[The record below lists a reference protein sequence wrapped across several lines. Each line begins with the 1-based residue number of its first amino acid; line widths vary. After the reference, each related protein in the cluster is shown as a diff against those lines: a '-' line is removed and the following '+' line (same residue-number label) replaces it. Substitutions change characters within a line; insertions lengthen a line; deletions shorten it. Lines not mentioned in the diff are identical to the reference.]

1 MYIHTKLAN
10 IHILEKSQL
19 ILNQNRKTF
28 YIGLLHKIP
37 TLKLVTWSLG
47 LKLEFLTLSQAS
59 NE

>member
-10 IHILEKSQL
+10 IHIIEYYQL
-19 ILNQNRKTF
+19 ILTQNRKTF
-28 YIGLLHKIP
+28 YIGLLYKIP
-37 TLKLVTWSLG
+37 TLELALG